1 MGDMMPVTETT
12 LIDAGV
18 ASGLLDAETLP
29 TLRLQARRERIR
41 LLEAVTRA
49 GRFPEAALYQ
59 ALAQQRGMPF
69 LLPKDLVAVQELLQK
84 LPANVLQRRPML
96 PVRRDGQYLLA
107 VGDPDD
113 HLSTEIAERSTGERM
128 RPALTAPEALRAA
141 LRRQRGGGAPA
152 VASLQSGELDATGM
166 LDTIMKDAYLR
177 RATDLHFEPEQYAV
191 RVRERVDGHLLE
203 YPRPLTLQEGEAVI
217 TRIKVLAS
225 LDIAEQRMP
234 QDGSMSYRIAQWDTP
249 PVDVRVATAPTRWGE
264 RVTMRLLGQGTT
276 GLGLEQLGMPP
287 LVLGPFREAISRPY
301 GIILVTGPTG
311 SGKSTT
317 LYAALR
323 ELDADDM
330 NILTVEDP
338 IEQVVPGISQ
348 VQISTKVSFASAL
361 RSFLRHDPDVILVG
375 EVRDLETAETAMKA
389 AMTGHLVLATLH
401 TNDAIGAVTRLADI
415 GVPHYLIGATLIG
428 VMAQRLVRR
437 LCHQC
442 RERYTPNADE
452 RERLAG
458 TLGPVPEALSLYRA
472 VGCPACVGT
481 GFAGRTG
488 LYEGLWVDRAYGELI
503 ATGARED
510 ALREA
515 AGEHYYTLWQD
526 SRTKVLGGTVPL
538 AEVERQ
544 VPADAR

>member
-1 MGDMMPVTETT
+1 MAVTETT
-12 LIDAGV
+12 LIDAGI
-18 ASGLLDAETLP
+18 AAGLIDPEELP

-59 ALAQQRGMPF
+59 ALARQRGMLY
-69 LLPKDLVAVQELLQK
+69 LLPKDLVAVPELLEK
-84 LPANVLQRRPML
+84 LPSSILQRRPML
-96 PVRRDGQYLLA
+96 PVRRDGEYLLA
-107 VGDPDD
+107 LGDPDD
-113 HLSTEIAERSTGERM
+113 RLSPEIAGRATGERL
-128 RPALTAPEALRAA
+128 RPALTAPEALNVA
-141 LRRQRGGGAPA
+141 LRRQRGGPPAAAVETGA
-152 VASLQSGELDATGM
+152 LDATGM

-177 RATDLHFEPEQYAV
+177 RATDLHFEPEQYGV

-217 TRIKVLAS
+217 SRIKVLAN
-225 LDIAEQRMP
+225 LDISEQRLP
-234 QDGSMSYRIAQWDTP
+234 QDGAMSYRMAQWDSP

-264 RVTMRLLGQGTT
+264 RVTMRLLGAGTT
-276 GLGLEQLGMPP
+276 GVGLEGLGMPKP
-287 LVLGPFREAISRPY
+287 ILGPFREAINRPY

-323 ELDADDM
+323 ELDADDL

-348 VQISTKVSFASAL
+348 VQVSTKIDFAKAL

-401 TNDAIGAVTRLADI
+401 TNDAVGAVTRLADI
-415 GVPHYLIGATLIG
+415 GVPYYLIGATLIG

-442 RERYTPNADE
+442 RVPYRPSAEE
-452 RERLAG
+452 RERLG
-458 TLGPVPEALSLYRA
+458 GELPEDLTLYRA
-472 VGCPACVGT
+472 VGCPACLGT
-481 GFAGRTG
+481 GYAGRVG
-488 LYEGLWVDRAYGELI
+488 LFEALWVDRALGELI

-510 ALREA
+510 VLRKTAVER
-515 AGEHYYTLWQD
+515 YYTLWRD
-526 SRTKVLGGTVPL
+526 GRDKVLAGEVPL
-538 AEVERQ
+538 AEVERL
-544 VPADAR
+544 VPKEAR

>member
-1 MGDMMPVTETT
+1 MAVVETT
-12 LIDAGV
+12 LIEAGV
-18 ASGLLDAETLP
+18 AAGLIDPETLP
-29 TLRLQARRERIR
+29 NLRLQARRERIR

-59 ALAQQRGMPF
+59 ALARQRGMPY
-69 LLPKDLVAVQELLQK
+69 LLPKDLVPVAELLDK

-96 PVRRDGQYLLA
+96 PVRRDSGYLLA
-107 VGDPDD
+107 LGDPDD
-113 HLSTEIAERSTGERM
+113 QLSLEIAARATGETL
-128 RPALTAPEALRAA
+128 RPALTAPEALRTA
-141 LRRQRGGGAPA
+141 LRRHRGGSSPLFSGAEP
-152 VASLQSGELDATGM
+152 GGLDATG
-166 LDTIMKDAYLR
+166 LFDAIMKDAYLR

-203 YPRPLTLQEGEAVI
+203 YPRPLTLQEGEAVV
-217 TRIKVLAS
+217 TRIKVLAN

-234 QDGSMSYRIAQWDTP
+234 QDGAMSYRMSQWDTP
-249 PVDVRVATAPTRWGE
+249 PIDVRVATAPTRWGE

-276 GLGLEQLGMPP
+276 GVGLEGLGMPGHI
-287 LVLGPFREAISRPY
+287 LTPFREAINRPH

-338 IEQVVPGISQ
+338 VEQVVAGISQ
-348 VQISTKVSFASAL
+348 VQVSGKVDFAMAL

-401 TNDAIGAVTRLADI
+401 TNDAVGAVTRLADI
-415 GVPHYLIGATLIG
+415 GVPHYLIGATLVG

-442 RERYTPNADE
+442 REPYAPDADE
-452 RERLAG
+452 RRRLG
-458 TLGPVPEALSLYRA
+458 GELPDDLTLYHP
-472 VGCPACVGT
+472 VGCPACLGT
-481 GFAGRTG
+481 GFAGRVG
-488 LYEGLWVDRAYGELI
+488 LYEALWVDRALGEQI

-510 ALREA
+510 EIRRT
-515 AGEHYYTLWQD
+515 AGERYYTLWRD
-526 SRTKVLGGTVPL
+526 GRSKVLEGEVTL
-538 AEVERQ
+538 AEVERL
-544 VPADAR
+544 VPRESR

>member
-1 MGDMMPVTETT
+1 MAVVEAT

-18 ASGLLDAETLP
+18 AAGLVDPDSLP
-29 TLRLQARRERIR
+29 NLRLQARRERIR

-59 ALAQQRGMPF
+59 ALARQRGMPY
-69 LLPKDLVAVQELLQK
+69 LLPKDLVPVVELLDK

-107 VGDPDD
+107 LGDPDD
-113 HLSTEIAERSTGERM
+113 RLSLEIAERATGETL
-128 RPALTAPEALRAA
+128 RPALTAPEALRTA
-141 LRRQRGGGAPA
+141 LRRHRGGGP
-152 VASLQSGELDATGM
+152 QISGAESGSLDATGM
-166 LDTIMKDAYLR
+166 FDAIMKDAYLR

-203 YPRPLTLQEGEAVI
+203 YPRPLTLQEGEAIV
-217 TRIKVLAS
+217 TRVKVLS
-225 LDIAEQRMP
+225 NLDISEQRMP
-234 QDGSMSYRIAQWDTP
+234 QDGAMSYRMSQWDTP
-249 PVDVRVATAPTRWGE
+249 PIDVRVATAPTRWGE
-264 RVTMRLLGQGTT
+264 RVTMRLLGAGTT
-276 GLGLEQLGMPP
+276 GLGLEGLGMPVHI
-287 LVLGPFREAISRPY
+287 LDPFREAINRPH

-323 ELDADDM
+323 ELDADDL

-338 IEQVVPGISQ
+338 IEQVVHGISQ
-348 VQISTKVSFASAL
+348 VQVNTKVDFAMAL

-401 TNDAIGAVTRLADI
+401 TNDAVGAVTRLADI
-415 GVPHYLIGATLIG
+415 GVPHYLIGATLVG

-442 RERYTPNADE
+442 RAPYQPDADE
-452 RERLAG
+452 RQRLG
-458 TLGPVPEALSLYRA
+458 GDLPEALTLYRP
-472 VGCPACVGT
+472 VGCPACLGT
-481 GFAGRTG
+481 GFSGRVG
-488 LYEGLWVDRAYGELI
+488 LYEALWVDRALGELI

-510 ALREA
+510 LIRKTSAER
-515 AGEHYYTLWQD
+515 YYTLWRD
-526 SRTKVLGGTVPL
+526 GRTKVLEGEVTL
-538 AEVERQ
+538 AEVERL
-544 VPADAR
+544 VPKESR

>member
-1 MGDMMPVTETT
+1 MPVTEKA
-12 LIDAGV
+12 LIEAGI
-18 ASGLLDAETLP
+18 AAGLLGSEQIG

-41 LLEAVTRA
+41 LVEAVTRA

-59 ALAQQRGMPF
+59 ALAQQRNMPF
-69 LLPKDLVAVQELLQK
+69 LLAKDLVPVPELLAK
-84 LPANVLQRRPML
+84 LPATVLQRRPML
-96 PVRRDGQYLLA
+96 PVQRDGQHLLA
-107 VGDPDD
+107 LADPDD
-113 HLSTEIAERSTGERM
+113 QVSTEIAERSTGVRM
-128 RPALTAPEALRAA
+128 RAALTAPESLRAA
-141 LRRQRGGGAPA
+141 LRRHQGQAAPA
-152 VASLQSGELDATGM
+152 VSALVDGEVDATG
-166 LDTIMKDAYLR
+166 LFDDIMKDAYLR
-177 RATDLHFEPEQYAV
+177 RATDLHFEPEQYNV
-191 RVRERVDGHLLE
+191 RVRERVDGVLLE
-203 YPRPLTLQEGEAVI
+203 YGRPLTLPEGEAVV

-234 QDGSMSYRIAQWDTP
+234 QDGSMSYRVAQWDTP
-249 PVDVRVATAPTRWGE
+249 PMDVRVATAPTRWGE

-276 GLGLEQLGMPP
+276 GLGLEELGMPP
-287 LVLGPFREAISRPY
+287 TILKPFRDAISRPY

-323 ELDADDM
+323 ELDCNEM

-348 VQISTKVSFASAL
+348 VQVSTKVSFASAL

-415 GVPHYLIGATLIG
+415 GVPHYLIGATLVG

-437 LCHQC
+437 LCPQC
-442 RERYTPNADE
+442 REPYTPDAAE

-458 TLGPVPEALSLYRA
+458 ALGAMPESPTLYRP

-481 GFAGRTG
+481 GYAGRTG
-488 LYEGLWVDRAYGELI
+488 LYEGLWVNRAYGELI
-503 ATGARED
+503 ASGARED
-510 ALREA
+510 ALRESA
-515 AGEHYYTLWQD
+515 RENYYTLWED
-526 SRTKVLGGTVPL
+526 GRAKVFEGLVPL
-538 AEVERQ
+538 TEVVRQ
-544 VPADAR
+544 VPSDAR